1 MNHIIEK
8 LLKVSVSGFLG
19 MAAAGMAKG
28 ETINWGDAYLD
39 TLRDSYGN
47 PLDDSF
53 YFQLGFFEN
62 AFLPDDGNISDWSSH
77 WKTFDQ
83 ASFDSDTGY
92 FTSSAQIRADGTSS
106 SSYADLGVNFA
117 GGQAYVWAR
126 NAANT
131 EWFLS
136 TNGGWVFPSAADDCC
151 DNMLPV
157 EWAISDLDAGNDV
170 PVWGGQGDEIGSG
183 TSTVTG
189 DYTLQTFTG
198 VPEPSLFILA
208 PVAAAVMLLR
218 RRRTS

>member
-1 MNHIIEK
+1 MKHIIEN

-19 MAAAGMAKG
+19 IAAAGMAKG
-28 ETINWGDAYLD
+28 ETINWGNAYLD
-39 TLRDSYGN
+39 VLRDSYGN
-47 PLDDSF
+47 PLDDSY

-62 AFLPDDGNISDWSSH
+62 AFQPDDGNTGEWSSH
-77 WKTFDQ
+77 WNTFDQ
-83 ASFDSDTGY
+83 ASFDLATGY
-92 FTSSAQIRADGTSS
+92 FTSSAQIRADGTSTS
-106 SSYADLGVNFA
+106 PYAELDLIFA
-117 GGQAYVWAR
+117 GEQAYVWAR

-151 DNMLPV
+151 DNTLPV
-157 EWAISDLDAGNDV
+157 EWAISDLDTGNDV
-170 PVWGGQGDEIGSG
+170 PIWGRQGDEIGSG
-183 TSTVTG
+183 SYTVTG

-198 VPEPSLFILA
+198 VPEPSLLILA